1 MQSGCIRKVK
11 VCEGGGGS
19 LNINIAMSREHNIDS
34 CEGGNTSCPPVS
46 QNIAHVGRFSESS
59 GTFYYTNI
67 VGHISSSVKL

>member
-1 MQSGCIRKVK
+1 M
-11 VCEGGGGS
+11 CEGES
-19 LNINIAMSREHNIDS
+19 LNMPIAMSREHNIDS

-46 QNIAHVGRFSESS
+46 QNIAHVERFSESS